1 MGTNATKLSHGLTLT
16 KLLRRMNSR
25 IRRKRSKVC
34 ALLSSRSCMLLLVVL
49 PVVCQEVCQEAC
61 LIWVQ
66 VLVVPEVGQLSKKLI
81 KRTVLPNDELPKKND
96 ENKQM
101 IEINMDCP

>member
-1 MGTNATKLSHGLTLT
+1 MGTKLSHGSTLT

-25 IRRKRSKVC
+25 TRRKRSKVC

-49 PVVCQEVCQEAC
+49 PVVCLVVCQEVCQEAC

-81 KRTVLPNDELPKKND
+81 KRTVLPNDYRSNNEHVERMKRDELN
-96 ENKQM
+96 
-101 IEINMDCP
+101 

>member
-1 MGTNATKLSHGLTLT
+1 
-16 KLLRRMNSR
+16 
-25 IRRKRSKVC
+25 
-34 ALLSSRSCMLLLVVL
+34 
-49 PVVCQEVCQEAC
+49 
-61 LIWVQ
+61 
-66 VLVVPEVGQLSKKLI
+66 VGQLSKKLI

>member
-1 MGTNATKLSHGLTLT
+1 MGTNATKLSHGSTLT

-25 IRRKRSKVC
+25 TRRKRSKVC
-34 ALLSSRSCMLLLVVL
+34 ALLSSRSCTLLLVVL
-49 PVVCQEVCQEAC
+49 PVVCLVVCQEAC

-81 KRTVLPNDELPKKND
+81 KRTVLSNEYLSNNEHVERMKRDELS
-96 ENKQM
+96 
-101 IEINMDCP
+101 

>member
-1 MGTNATKLSHGLTLT
+1 MGKLSHGSTLT

-25 IRRKRSKVC
+25 TRRKGSKVW

-49 PVVCQEVCQEAC
+49 LVVCLVVCQEAC

-66 VLVVPEVGQLSKKLI
+66 VLVVLEVGQLSKKLI
-81 KRTVLPNDELPKKND
+81 KRTVLPNDELPKEND
-96 ENKQM
+96 GNKQM
-101 IEINMDCP
+101 IEIN

>member
-1 MGTNATKLSHGLTLT
+1 MGKLSHGSTLT

-25 IRRKRSKVC
+25 TRRKRSKVC

-49 PVVCQEVCQEAC
+49 PVVCQVVCQEVCQEAC
-61 LIWVQ
+61 PIWVQ

-81 KRTVLPNDELPKKND
+81 KRTFPNDELPKKND